1 MREVGP
7 RAVVVGG
14 GRVGK
19 LFTALLSGHHQVT
32 VVDSVA
38 QETAPHAGRP
48 QVQWITDDVT
58 RPGPAT
64 TAALAGAHVVVLAL
78 PESAALACMREVA
91 ARMTAGALLV
101 ETLSV
106 KTSISAALRAEAHRR
121 RLEALGVN
129 PMFAPELGFSGRP
142 VAVVP
147 LSRHERSERFLA
159 LLWGAG
165 ARVVPLAEDQ
175 HDRLTA
181 ALQVATH
188 ASVLAFGYA
197 LRETGAELDLLCEL
211 APPPH
216 LTLLALLARICS
228 GGPEVYWDVQAGNE
242 AGAAVRATL
251 ARGVLRLSE
260 LVAEGDREGFD
271 ALLAGAADFLGA
283 RGPELAARCDALFR
297 RPELRD
303 GSPESR

>member
-1 MREVGP
+1 MREDRP

-14 GRVGK
+14 GRVGR
-19 LFTALLSGHHQVT
+19 LFTALLSGHHQLT

-38 QETAPHAGRP
+38 QEPAPHAERLG
-48 QVQWITDDVT
+48 VQWINDDAT

-64 TAALAGAHVVVLAL
+64 AAVLAQAHVVVLAL
-78 PESAALACMREVA
+78 PEAAALACLHEVSH
-91 ARMTAGALLV
+91 RMAAGALLV

-106 KTSISAALRAEAHRR
+106 KTSISAALRAAAHQR

-159 LLWGAG
+159 LLRGAG

-188 ASVLAFGYA
+188 ASVLAFGHA
-197 LRETGAELDLLCEL
+197 LMETEAELELLCEL

-228 GGPEVYWDVQAGNE
+228 GGSEVYWDVQAGNE
-242 AGAAVRATL
+242 AGAAVRAAL
-251 ARGVLRLSE
+251 SQGVLRLSE
-260 LVAEGDREGFD
+260 LVAEGDRDGFD

-297 RPELRD
+297 SPEL
-303 GSPESR
+303 S